1 MKRNK
6 DCKRLL
12 FVLNKNHN
20 VTRFLSKVCRTGQN
34 MIFTHQQ
41 SRPSQDVFI
50 DNVGFSDMQ
59 RNRPQQVPFAVT
71 FSEKEQ
77 TEKFPFQQQKTE
89 LHQLFEGL
97 LSIFFFL
104 RILRYSRKIQQKKKP
119 GNSKAFCVTSKRN
132 QKFVTTQKFAF

>member
-50 DNVGFSDMQ
+50 DNVSFSDMQ

-97 LSIFFFL
+97 LSIFFFFSEFSDIPEKFSRRRNL
-104 RILRYSRKIQQKKKP
+104 AIL
-119 GNSKAFCVTSKRN
+119 KR
-132 QKFVTTQKFAF
+132 FALQANAIRSL